1 MPYAVVIA
9 RQRSGTSAFGQ
20 IICKGLALE
29 SHGEILDPATKS
41 PAVSPNEEAVTWPRL
56 QTFLQHLHEDQGF
69 HLIDIKV
76 QSLGA
81 VNPPFRSPVLPPGL
95 VDLFHKHQSRIIRLH
110 RHPMAQW
117 VSGLIAAKSG
127 VWHQLNKG
135 DVHAE
140 KVWVDPVAL
149 ENFFATCAKEDAIV
163 AGWLDG
169 LQVLDLTYDQVFA
182 HQDYADILAHV
193 AAFLERKPGPDWN
206 TVRPDNQKIAKPSL
220 AANIENLADVTCFL
234 PIRETVPTDGSMAV
248 NPSIRLGLT
257 DFPSEA
263 QGRIKACEGV
273 LHQFI
278 GGGLLREDHFRDK
291 IVLDWECGDGA
302 FSAAFALGG
311 ARLVFGSDQWLDVKR
326 LPAVARA
333 SPLFRFRRADIRD
346 IEDELRGS
354 VDLAFANT
362 VTEHIP
368 DLPASFAS
376 LFQVI
381 KPGGYL
387 FLNHDNYYQ
396 PVGSHDH
403 GFLRY
408 GGTDIVRQGPACWD
422 DGANC
427 SLSKP
432 FRDEVARRLP
442 WTWDQRNEAHLTPLV
457 CADCHYYRRSQ
468 PWAHLLYQ
476 DDFGSLFPQ
485 NSFSTGKPNS
495 SLNKVTIFQLRQ
507 FLTEAGFEIE
517 KEGRAIVGNQPP
529 DSLLRGPH
537 PFTALDLKTSM
548 YRVLARKKAAA

>member
-20 IICKGLALE
+20 IICKGLGLQA
-29 SHGEILDPATKS
+29 HGEILDPATKS
-41 PAVSPNEEAVTWPRL
+41 PVVSQDEGAVTWPRL
-56 QTFLQHLHEDQGF
+56 QQFLQHLHEDQAF
-69 HLIDIKV
+69 HLLDIKV
-76 QSLGA
+76 QSLSA
-81 VNPPFRSPVLPPGL
+81 VNRPFRSPVLPPSI

-117 VSGLIAAKSG
+117 VSGLIASKSG
-127 VWHQLNKG
+127 IWHQHNK
-135 DVHAE
+135 DEVHAE
-140 KVWVDPVAL
+140 KVWVDPVVL
-149 ENFFATCAKEDAIV
+149 ENFFATCAKEDALV
-163 AGWLDG
+163 AEWLKG
-169 LQVLDLTYDQVFA
+169 LPVLELSYDQVFA
-182 HQDYADILAHV
+182 RQDYADILAKV
-193 AAFLERKPGPDWN
+193 AAFLDRKPGPDWN
-206 TVRPDNQKIAKPSL
+206 TVRPSSQKIAKPSL
-220 AANIENLADVTCFL
+220 AANIENLAEVTCFL
-234 PIRETVPTDGSMAV
+234 PINEIVHPDGSTAV
-248 NPSIRLGLT
+248 DPSFSLDLK

-263 QGRIKACEGV
+263 QGRIAACAGV
-273 LHQFI
+273 LQQFI
-278 GGGLLREDHFRDK
+278 GGGLLSENHFRDK
-291 IVLDWECGDGA
+291 VVLDWECGDGA

-326 LPAVARA
+326 LPAVVRA
-333 SPLFRFRRADIRD
+333 SPLFRCRQAAIRD
-346 IEDELRGS
+346 IEAELRGS
-354 VDLAFANT
+354 VDLVFANT

-368 DLPASFAS
+368 DLPGAFAS

-408 GGTDIVRQGPACWD
+408 GVGEIVRQGPACWD
-422 DGANC
+422 HGADC

-432 FRDEVARRLP
+432 VREDVARRFP
-442 WTWDQRNEAHLTPLV
+442 WTWDHRNEAHLTPPA

-476 DDFGSLFPQ
+476 DDFASLFPQ

-507 FLTEAGFEIE
+507 FLIEAGFEIE
-517 KEGRAIVGNQPP
+517 KEERAIVSNQPP
-529 DSLLRGPH
+529 DSLLQGPNQ
-537 PFTALDLKTSM
+537 FTARDLKTTM
-548 YRVLARKKAAA
+548 YRVLARKKGVA